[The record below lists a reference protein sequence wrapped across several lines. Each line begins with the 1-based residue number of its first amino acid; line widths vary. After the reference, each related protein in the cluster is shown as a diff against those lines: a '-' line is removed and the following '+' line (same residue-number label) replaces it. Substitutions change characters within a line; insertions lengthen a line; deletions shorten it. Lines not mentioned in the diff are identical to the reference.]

1 MNLISHSM
9 KKEIRKEE
17 KMGVGPSIIMMRYH
31 AGSDVKKEDMS
42 GAKVP
47 VSDRS
52 KRRRSDG

>member
-1 MNLISHSM
+1 M